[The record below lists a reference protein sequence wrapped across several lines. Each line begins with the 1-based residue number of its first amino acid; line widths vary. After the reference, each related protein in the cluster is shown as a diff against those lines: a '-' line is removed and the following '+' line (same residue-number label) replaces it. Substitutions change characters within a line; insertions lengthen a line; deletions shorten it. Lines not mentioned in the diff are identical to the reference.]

1 MGHLTINYNL
11 ASLLVAFAS
20 LVVALTACFIARS
33 SLIET
38 RRVAERDLRYWR
50 QRTWIDVYYKADEV
64 YDALEEFQVKYCQAG
79 PQSIAFWSVQLQ
91 EDANRLRAMTRRV
104 HSMAAVFP
112 QNPVMDK
119 LFANTDFKDTQELL
133 SKTCLDA
140 LFEAVQDIRD
150 KALIKESSILG

>member
-1 MGHLTINYNL
+1 L
-11 ASLLVAFAS
+11 
-20 LVVALTACFIARS
+20 
-33 SLIET
+33 
-38 RRVAERDLRYWR
+38 
-50 QRTWIDVYYKADEV
+50 QRGISGTGVNEHGAIYKADEV

-119 LFANTDFKDTQELL
+119 LFANTDFKDNQELL
-133 SKTCLDA
+133 SKACLDA

>member
-1 MGHLTINYNL
+1 VHRWGKSYRDAGRLDHYHR
-11 ASLLVAFAS
+11 LL
-20 LVVALTACFIARS
+20 
-33 SLIET
+33 
-38 RRVAERDLRYWR
+38 
-50 QRTWIDVYYKADEV
+50 
-64 YDALEEFQVKYCQAG
+64 
-79 PQSIAFWSVQLQ
+79 
-91 EDANRLRAMTRRV
+91 
-104 HSMAAVFP
+104 AAVFP

>member
-1 MGHLTINYNL
+1 M
-11 ASLLVAFAS
+11 
-20 LVVALTACFIARS
+20 
-33 SLIET
+33 
-38 RRVAERDLRYWR
+38 
-50 QRTWIDVYYKADEV
+50 QRGISGTGVNEHGAIYKADEV

-119 LFANTDFKDTQELL
+119 LFANTDFKDNQELL